1 MSNLHLK
8 PNPTLKDM
16 QDYVEEMVRERGF
29 SSDDIPRKFMML
41 TEEVGEFSKAARA
54 HTGMKLAKDS
64 RDQDLEGEAADILIV
79 LLGLCNM
86 MNIDLE
92 KAFRYKEEINKKRE
106 WTKA

>member
-1 MSNLHLK
+1 MSNLRLK
-8 PNPTLKDM
+8 PDPTLKDL

-29 SSDDIPRKFMML
+29 TDDDVAKKFMML

-54 HTGMKLAKDS
+54 HAGMKLAKDS

-92 KAFRYKEEINKKRE
+92 KAFRYKEEINKKRV
-106 WTKA
+106 WAKA